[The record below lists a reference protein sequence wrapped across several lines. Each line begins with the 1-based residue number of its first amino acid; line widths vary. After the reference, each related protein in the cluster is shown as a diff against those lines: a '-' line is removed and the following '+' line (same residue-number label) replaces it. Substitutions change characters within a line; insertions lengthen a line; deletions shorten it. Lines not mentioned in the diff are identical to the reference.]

1 VNLTSL
7 RRSAGF
13 DVRYNGD
20 PVLQVQPK
28 YTLPTAVTYGMIH
41 PDLVA
46 PFEEQS
52 TRLDAGYTLPEWQA
66 LAPED
71 RAREVALRRLRT
83 QISMLQNA
91 EQQDYAKRRRK
102 KR

>member
-1 VNLTSL
+1 MCL

-20 PVLQVQPK
+20 PILKVTPR
-28 YTLPTAVTYGMIH
+28 YTIATAVTYGMRH

-46 PFEEQS
+46 PFEEHS

-71 RAREVALRRLRT
+71 RAREVALRRLRN
-83 QISMLQNA
+83 QIAMLQNA
-91 EQQDYAKRRRK
+91 EQQDYAKRKRK
-102 KR
+102 R

>member
-1 VNLTSL
+1 M
-7 RRSAGF
+7 GF

-20 PVLQVQPK
+20 PVLKVKPR
-28 YTLPTAVTYGMIH
+28 YTIATAVTYGMRH

-46 PFEEQS
+46 PFEEHC

-66 LAPED
+66 LPPDD
-71 RAREVALRRLRT
+71 RAREVALRRLRG

-91 EQQDYAKRRRK
+91 EQQDHVKRKTRK
-102 KR
+102 R